1 MSAAEKHVILC
12 SQANSVGP
20 AACMNIERALKD
32 PALFFFGELLGTF
45 CHSHFPHCQHFL
57 VGDGV
62 FCGGGLTD
70 SSLLH
75 LFGTPFLPQP
85 FPTPPLDRQLFH
97 PPPRRHPFLLFTTPP
112 TTPPSPP
119 TALAQI
125 KSLANDSTH
134 KKHFLLLEL
143 FAHGTYADYKQ
154 DMSKFPPSLHPSII
168 KKLKMLSVVTMAAS
182 NKHLDYSQ
190 LMERLDLGD
199 VRELEDLLIECIY
212 AGIVVGR
219 LDQQSS
225 QLKIERVS
233 GRDPSD
239 LDIVN
244 MCQKLDHWGLTV
256 DNMILQVDTTSK
268 QAANEYDV
276 AKMKKTALKG
286 RCGGGGVCL
295 WGGVVFGWRRGVIF
309 LFVWGVGQDVVEW
322 I

>member
-1 MSAAEKHVILC
+1 MA
-12 SQANSVGP
+12 
-20 AACMNIERALKD
+20 
-32 PALFFFGELLGTF
+32 
-45 CHSHFPHCQHFL
+45 
-57 VGDGV
+57 
-62 FCGGGLTD
+62 
-70 SSLLH
+70 
-75 LFGTPFLPQP
+75 
-85 FPTPPLDRQLFH
+85 
-97 PPPRRHPFLLFTTPP
+97 
-112 TTPPSPP
+112 
-119 TALAQI
+119 
-125 KSLANDSTH
+125 
-134 KKHFLLLEL
+134 
-143 FAHGTYADYKQ
+143 
-154 DMSKFPPSLHPSII
+154 KFPPSLHPSII

-244 MCQKLDHWGLTV
+244 MCQKLDQWGLTV
-256 DNMILQVDTTSK
+256 DNMILQVETTSK

-286 RCGGGGVCL
+286 RWGGG
-295 WGGVVFGWRRGVIF
+295 
-309 LFVWGVGQDVVEW
+309 LFVVVVRGWPRRSHFFVPFVRWVRIPICCVCRASECIEREKTETNVGVQQKQRFVVLLLFFFHGRWLDRWKWNDGGWDGRWDGGGTAGQSR
-322 I
+322 

>member
-1 MSAAEKHVILC
+1 
-12 SQANSVGP
+12 
-20 AACMNIERALKD
+20 
-32 PALFFFGELLGTF
+32 
-45 CHSHFPHCQHFL
+45 
-57 VGDGV
+57 
-62 FCGGGLTD
+62 
-70 SSLLH
+70 
-75 LFGTPFLPQP
+75 
-85 FPTPPLDRQLFH
+85 
-97 PPPRRHPFLLFTTPP
+97 
-112 TTPPSPP
+112 
-119 TALAQI
+119 
-125 KSLANDSTH
+125 
-134 KKHFLLLEL
+134 
-143 FAHGTYADYKQ
+143 
-154 DMSKFPPSLHPSII
+154 MSKFPPSLHPSII

-286 RCGGGGVCL
+286 RCGGV
-295 WGGVVFGWRRGVIF
+295 GGVVCRGGRF
-309 LFVWGVGQDVVEW
+309 
-322 I
+322 

>member
-1 MSAAEKHVILC
+1 
-12 SQANSVGP
+12 
-20 AACMNIERALKD
+20 
-32 PALFFFGELLGTF
+32 
-45 CHSHFPHCQHFL
+45 
-57 VGDGV
+57 
-62 FCGGGLTD
+62 
-70 SSLLH
+70 
-75 LFGTPFLPQP
+75 
-85 FPTPPLDRQLFH
+85 
-97 PPPRRHPFLLFTTPP
+97 
-112 TTPPSPP
+112 
-119 TALAQI
+119 
-125 KSLANDSTH
+125 
-134 KKHFLLLEL
+134 
-143 FAHGTYADYKQ
+143 
-154 DMSKFPPSLHPSII
+154 
-168 KKLKMLSVVTMAAS
+168 MLSVVTMAAS

-212 AGIVVGR
+212 ADIVVGR

-286 RCGGGGVCL
+286 RWGGGSL
-295 WGGVVFGWRRGVIF
+295 
-309 LFVWGVGQDVVEW
+309 LLLLLGVGQDDLTFLFLSFVGYVFCSVVCAEQVNALKEKKQKQMSGSSKNNASSSSSSSSTMGGGW
-322 I
+322 TGGSGTTGGGMDDGMEAALQASRVEY